1 MARRFRRARGGRSR
15 QKVVW
20 DIIQEDQANLPLLT
34 LDNAN
39 GGVDGAFT
47 SLQRWRGSDVT
58 LLRTIFQTMVRIEE
72 LDFQVDKTAVLE
84 ICVGLSFFDSM
95 GDVTGQ
101 AFNTTI
107 ATGTGP
113 LTDADNSRWF
123 ARCCVLIPI
132 GASSLYAN
140 TENTVAPI
148 TGARAGP
155 SSSYI
160 QMIGGGSAAGQTM
173 RWYCEWDSRTK
184 RKSQGAETEWIQC
197 AMEAKVSVIPTAG
210 DDITVA
216 MDAFSGRVVKTMA
229 GVADV

>member
-1 MARRFRRARGGRSR
+1 MARRRMARRRGSR
-15 QKVVW
+15 RKVVW
-20 DIIQEDQANLPLLT
+20 DTITEVQANLPLLT
-34 LDNAN
+34 LDSVN

-58 LLRTIFQTMVRIEE
+58 LLRTIFQTMVRIEQA
-72 LDFQVDKTAVLE
+72 DFQVDQTAVLE

-123 ARCCVLIPI
+123 ARCCVLIPT
-132 GASSLYAN
+132 GSFNAFGS
-140 TENTVAPI
+140 TENLVFPV

-155 SSSYI
+155 SSSYWFV
-160 QMIGGGSAAGQTM
+160 QGGGTPAAQTS
-173 RWYCEWDSRTK
+173 RFYCEWDSKTK
-184 RKSQGAETEWIQC
+184 RKAQGAETEWIQC
-197 AMEAKVSVIPTAG
+197 AMEAKVSVVPTAG

-216 MDAFSGRVVKTMA
+216 MDAFSGRVVKTMG